1 MDPIDSLLREMPAE
15 TKNNMKKL
23 WFVPVF
29 TAFTKAIF
37 LLSILLVG
45 AVEAATDTFT
55 ASGTW
60 TAPAGVTSVDVEVW
74 GGGGAGGGQNQNSD
88 GGGGGGGGAYS
99 KVLGI
104 AVIPGN
110 AYTVTVG
117 AGGAGV
123 VAGTGG
129 AGGDSYFINTA
140 TVMAKGGAGG
150 APSTGTPP
158 AAAAGGA
165 AGAGVGTTKFSG
177 GNGGQ
182 GRNNSTG
189 RGGAGGSSA
198 GTAANGTSG
207 PTPWSTATAAAAP
220 AGGGIGGNGGN
231 ANGQNGFAPASGN
244 GGGGGGSA
252 EGTNRVGGAGAG
264 GKVAISYA
272 TAPTAPTVT
281 TNAATS
287 VTATGGTLNG
297 TGSSNGASTTVTFD
311 YGLTTGYGSSATAAQ
326 SPLVAGASGAAVSA
340 AVSGLACNTLYH
352 FRVKG
357 VNSAGTTNGNDLTFT
372 TSACPPQVTVT
383 PATGG
388 SAIAQ
393 NTAPG
398 CDAAG
403 WTALTGPV
411 IAETV
416 AGQVGTGNI
425 VLTAPAGFEFNT
437 AVPVTIWLTGNSTA
451 SRNINN
457 LARNNAYPVTTIT
470 ATAITFTVFEVGTR
484 TNSLTWQGIQ
494 VRPTASAPLASG
506 NITHTGTSA
515 IAGVTGATNFG
526 TLTEVA
532 STPACLG
539 APTAPTVTTNAATSV
554 TATGGT
560 LNGTGS
566 SNGASTTVTFDYG
579 LTTGYGSSATAA
591 QSPLV
596 AGASGAA
603 VSAAVSGLACN
614 TLYHFRVKGVNS
626 AGTTNGNDLTFTTS
640 ACPPQ
645 VTVTPATGGS
655 AIAQNTA
662 PGCDAAGW
670 TALTGPVIAETVAG
684 QVGTGNI
691 VLTAPAGFEFNTAV
705 PVTIWLTGNSTASR
719 NINNLA
725 RNNAYPVTT
734 ITATAITFTVFEVG
748 TRTNSLTWQ
757 GIQVR
762 PTASAPL
769 ASGNITHTG
778 TSAIAGVTGAT
789 NFGTLTEVASSPVCT
804 AATAP
809 TVTTNAATAL
819 TASGATLNGT
829 VSSNGAITTVT
840 FDYGLTTGYGSSAT
854 AAQSPLA
861 AGASGA
867 AVSAAVTGL
876 ACNTLYH
883 FRVKGVNIAGTTNG
897 SDGTFTTAACIP
909 TATTNAASG
918 ITTPNNGTSWS
929 ATLNGIV
936 SSNGA
941 ATTVTFEYG
950 LTAAYG
956 TSIAATPGS
965 LAADAV
971 NTAVSATLDGLTCNT
986 TFHYRVKATSSA
998 GTGNG
1003 SDGIFTTGGCPL
1015 APFPATDCAAT
1026 RFGGDLGC
1034 TANDVNITNIS
1045 LAPTVS
1051 QTSCVSGTPVTLDLD
1066 MTVNFASPDRWD
1078 VGIFIANDGKLPS
1091 LLPANGGASSCSVAV
1106 LPIVP
1111 ETGSYTFPDLDGV
1124 PQGMADTC
1132 GDGNGAI
1139 NGGTGSGVKRM
1150 TGVTIPCYATP
1161 DSLGKLFVPFVV
1173 SWDNQKSPNGG
1184 ICTSNQYPVPNTTS
1198 KCNAPLSSV
1207 PINVVVM
1214 PKINK
1219 THSGAS
1225 FNPGSQIIYTITVF
1239 NDSGGTLQASFFK
1252 DPAVAYLAVT
1262 GLSCT
1267 PANGATC
1274 PIANN
1279 TVADMQGPTGIPI
1292 PSANLPNNSSLI
1304 FTVTGTLSG
1313 GIGQTISNT
1322 ATVSIGLNTNSSTD
1336 SVTLGAASGSK
1347 SFAPDSI
1354 TEDNNSLM
1362 TITFTNPT
1370 ASAVTGVSFLDTYP
1384 AGLVNAASPGGSTTC
1399 GGTVT
1404 AIAGGNTLTFSGGT
1418 IPATG
1423 SCTVSVYV
1431 TSATANSYINSVS
1444 FTPGSIGSA
1453 SATLMVNAAV
1463 YGGFN
1468 ACDVAAIPNSNCTNI
1483 TTSTTSHITTKI
1495 AGSSFNLDLV
1505 ALKTDGTRQTN
1516 YNNKDVIVELL
1527 DASNN
1532 SGALDAYNCR
1542 STWTTF
1548 TPPMTLSP
1556 NPTFVSNGLVTVGPF
1571 TVAEAY
1577 RDVRVRVTNVGGAT
1591 RVGCSTDRFAI
1602 RPNSLVV
1609 IPTDDTW
1616 ETAGIARPLTNT
1628 NVSGGNVHKAGRP
1641 FTLIATAMNAA
1652 SVTTPNYD
1660 ITVAPAATLSQCNPG
1675 TACTTSFGTF
1685 NLGAGSA
1692 ASGVVT
1698 WSSATYSEVGAFDLQ
1713 LADSDFAS
1721 VDAADTPW
1729 PACSDVIDAYGN
1741 AQSRYVCGKASV
1753 GRFVPD
1759 HFGLTG
1765 SVVTRSDLQA
1775 TEGQATPFTYMDEP
1789 MKLSLVVTAYNKN
1802 EGVTNNYA
1810 GSFAKLDAIT
1820 LGTGTYWFNT
1830 GCTGSTQCMGL
1841 GAVNG
1846 ATGLSSR
1853 LLVVGA
1859 GTYASVGDPSSS
1871 WIAGVGT
1878 LTVHAKLARKATVTD
1893 WPDPPNSL
1901 LDGPYDTLK
1910 FGGMPRD
1917 SEGVTLP
1924 DPASTDTH
1932 KVDLDATTGTT
1943 FASDPDGINERRE
1956 IFQTAARFGR
1966 LWMGNACGSDKR
1978 DLTIPFRAEY
1988 WNGSVFIT
1996 NSDDSLTSIAQANIG
2011 LGNHQPAG
2019 FNGSVNLTH
2028 IPAGPFSVVSG
2039 LGSFSLLKP
2048 TGTPA
2053 AGSVD
2058 AVFGLGSA
2066 TTTNTSFNFS
2076 AAQPP
2081 ATPQPPTAGAN
2092 KPYLRGKWYGA
2103 TYDRDPVARA
2113 AFGIYCGGGSGRGP
2127 IYIRESY

>member
-1 MDPIDSLLREMPAE
+1 
-15 TKNNMKKL
+15 MKKP
-23 WFVPVF
+23 WSVP
-29 TAFTKAIF
+29 AFTVFIA
-37 LLSILLVG
+37 LLPSVFS
-45 AVEAATDTFT
+45 AQAATDTYT
-55 ASGTW
+55 ASTTW

-74 GGGGAGGGQNQNSD
+74 GGGGAGGGQNLSSD

-99 KVLGI
+99 KVI
-104 AVIPGN
+104 NVAVTPGN
-110 AYTVTVG
+110 TYTVTVG
-117 AGGAGV
+117 TGGVGVAG
-123 VAGTGG
+123 GTGG
-129 AGGDSYFINTA
+129 SGGDSYFINAA

-165 AGAGVGTTKFSG
+165 AGAGVGATKFSG

-189 RGGAGGSSA
+189 RGGPGGSSA

-252 EGTNRVGGAGAG
+252 EGANRVGGAGAG
-264 GKVAISYA
+264 GKVTISYA
-272 TAPTAPTVT
+272 TAP
-281 TNAATS
+281 
-287 VTATGGTLNG
+287 
-297 TGSSNGASTTVTFD
+297 
-311 YGLTTGYGSSATAAQ
+311 
-326 SPLVAGASGAAVSA
+326 
-340 AVSGLACNTLYH
+340 
-352 FRVKG
+352 
-357 VNSAGTTNGNDLTFT
+357 
-372 TSACPPQVTVT
+372 
-383 PATGG
+383 
-388 SAIAQ
+388 
-393 NTAPG
+393 
-398 CDAAG
+398 
-403 WTALTGPV
+403 
-411 IAETV
+411 
-416 AGQVGTGNI
+416 
-425 VLTAPAGFEFNT
+425 
-437 AVPVTIWLTGNSTA
+437 
-451 SRNINN
+451 
-457 LARNNAYPVTTIT
+457 
-470 ATAITFTVFEVGTR
+470 
-484 TNSLTWQGIQ
+484 
-494 VRPTASAPLASG
+494 
-506 NITHTGTSA
+506 
-515 IAGVTGATNFG
+515 
-526 TLTEVA
+526 
-532 STPACLG
+532 
-539 APTAPTVTTNAATSV
+539 
-554 TATGGT
+554 
-560 LNGTGS
+560 
-566 SNGASTTVTFDYG
+566 
-579 LTTGYGSSATAA
+579 
-591 QSPLV
+591 
-596 AGASGAA
+596 
-603 VSAAVSGLACN
+603 
-614 TLYHFRVKGVNS
+614 
-626 AGTTNGNDLTFTTS
+626 
-640 ACPPQ
+640 
-645 VTVTPATGGS
+645 
-655 AIAQNTA
+655 
-662 PGCDAAGW
+662 
-670 TALTGPVIAETVAG
+670 
-684 QVGTGNI
+684 
-691 VLTAPAGFEFNTAV
+691 
-705 PVTIWLTGNSTASR
+705 
-719 NINNLA
+719 
-725 RNNAYPVTT
+725 
-734 ITATAITFTVFEVG
+734 
-748 TRTNSLTWQ
+748 
-757 GIQVR
+757 
-762 PTASAPL
+762 
-769 ASGNITHTG
+769 
-778 TSAIAGVTGAT
+778 
-789 NFGTLTEVASSPVCT
+789 
-804 AATAP
+804 TAP

-829 VSSNGAITTVT
+829 VSSNGASTTVT

-883 FRVKGVNIAGTTNG
+883 FRVKGVNSAGTTNGNDLTFTTSACPPQVTVTPASGGAVIPSNTAPGCDAAGTWTPLTGPAIAETVAAQIGLGTIVLSAPAGFEFNTAAPVRILLTGNATASRNINNLPDGTLIVPSVTSTTITFTVTAVGTRVNTLTWQSIQVRPTLSTPLAAGNITHTGTSSIAGVTGATNLGTLTEVASSPACTAAMAPTVTTNAATALTASGATLNGTVSSNGAITTVTFDYGLTTGYGSSTTAAQSPLVAGASGAAVSAAVTGLACNTLYHFRVKGVNSAGTTNG
-897 SDGTFTTAACIP
+897 SDGTFTTTACIP

-956 TSIAATPGS
+956 VSIAATPGS

-971 NTAVSATLDGLTCNT
+971 NTAVSAALDGLNCNT
-986 TFHYRVKATSSA
+986 TFHYRVKATSST

-1051 QTSCVSGTPVTLDLD
+1051 QTSCVSGTPVILDLD

-1124 PQGMADTC
+1124 PQGTLDTC

-1161 DSLGKLFVPFVV
+1161 DSGGKLFVPFVV
-1173 SWDNQKSPNGG
+1173 SWDNQKSPIGG

-1225 FNPGSQIIYTITVF
+1225 FNPGDPITYTIAVF

-1252 DPAVAYLAVT
+1252 DPAIAYLAVT
-1262 GLSCT
+1262 GLSCAA
-1267 PANGATC
+1267 ANGATC

-1292 PSANLPNNSSLI
+1292 PSANLPNNSSLT
-1304 FTVTGTLSG
+1304 FEVTGTLSG

-1384 AGLVNAASPGGSTTC
+1384 AGLVNAASPGESATC

-1453 SATLMVNAAV
+1453 SATLNVSAPVFGA
-1463 YGGFN
+1463 FN
-1468 ACDVAAIPNSNCTNI
+1468 ACDDAPDPNFSCTNTTTP
-1483 TTSTTSHITTKI
+1483 TTSRITTKI
-1495 AGSSFNLDLV
+1495 AGSPFTLDLV
-1505 ALKTDGTRQTN
+1505 ALKTDGSWN
-1516 YNNKDVIVELL
+1516 SSYSNDVIVELL
-1527 DASNN
+1527 DSSNN
-1532 SGALDAYNCR
+1532 SGAFDANNCR
-1542 STWTTF
+1542 SSWTTVIA
-1548 TPPMTLSP
+1548 TLGS
-1556 NPTFVSNGLVTVGPF
+1556 NPSFASSNGQITTATSF
-1571 TVAEAY
+1571 TVLEAY
-1577 RDVRVRVTNVGGAT
+1577 RDVRVRVTNNGGAT
-1591 RVGCSTDRFAI
+1591 RVGCSTDNFAI
-1602 RPNSLVV
+1602 RPNNLEV
-1609 IPTDDTW
+1609 IPTDTDWQTTG
-1616 ETAGIARPLTNT
+1616 TARTINNT
-1628 NVSGGNVHKAGRP
+1628 DATSPGSQASTPNPIHKAGQL
-1641 FTLIATAMNAA
+1641 FTVTATAKNA
-1652 SVTTPNYD
+1652 SNVTTANYNV
-1660 ITVAPAATLSQCNPG
+1660 TVAPAAMLSACSPG
-1675 TACTTSFGTF
+1675 TACTASFGIF
-1685 NLGAGSA
+1685 SLGAGSA

-1698 WSSATYSEVGAFDLQ
+1698 WSSASYSEVGAFDLTLQ
-1713 LADSDFAS
+1713 DTDFTS
-1721 VDAADTPW
+1721 VDAADT
-1729 PACSDVIDAYGN
+1729 AASCAG
-1741 AQSRYVCGKASV
+1741 RYVCGTAAV

-1765 SVVTRSDLQA
+1765 SVVTRSDLQT

-1810 GSFAKLDAIT
+1810 GSFTKLDAMT
-1820 LGTGTYWFNT
+1820 LGTGAYWFNT

-1841 GAVNG
+1841 GAVDG

-1859 GTYASVGDPSSS
+1859 GAYASVGDPSSS

-1878 LTVHAKLARKATVTD
+1878 FTVHAKLARKATVTD

-1901 LDGPYDTLK
+1901 LDGPYGTLK

-1924 DPASTDTH
+1924 GPASTDTH

-1943 FASDPDGINERRE
+1943 FASNPDGIDERKE

-1966 LWMGNACGSDKR
+1966 LWLGNACGSDKR

-2019 FNGSVNLTH
+2019 FDGSVNLTH

-2081 ATPQPPTAGAN
+2081 AAGAN
-2092 KPYLRGKWYGA
+2092 QPYLRSKWYGA
-2103 TYDRDPVARA
+2103 AYDRDPVGRA
-2113 AFGIYCGGGSGRGP
+2113 AFGIYCGGGSGKGP
-2127 IYIRESY
+2127 VYIRESY